1 MYVYKGPTLLGD
13 LIYSTIF
20 VGSIVFTGWLEVVL

>member
-13 LIYSTIF
+13 LIYSTIVVMF
-20 VGSIVFTGWLEVVL
+20 VFFAGWLEAVL